1 MRNTGRIDSIRGRTS
16 VEEESVMSEFRKLI
30 GLAPAVLLATAFL
43 VGTATAGDYDGAKL
57 LIDATVVD
65 TGTAVNDSTTTMRA
79 PAAGDTV
86 KFELYVPAAAS
97 GTTYAFNLKLTTSDS
112 LFTTNFKV
120 ESVTPAWAGGLVAGS
135 DDSWG
140 VLGVSPVTVPASG
153 HIATVVMTALVDVAD
168 TVTIGLLA
176 GETTIAD
183 PNFANDP
190 LDVTGAVITLTSGP
204 KIAADVDITSA
215 IPLLAN
221 SSVTVTV
228 TATGFAAD
236 ATITW
241 TVDESATSTAS
252 ISTVEGTGTNAIT
265 ATGPGSS
272 TLTVSAS
279 DGTESTNT
287 LTIIFSQQDA
297 AELASF
303 GGELVDDRVVL
314 NWSTASQTNN
324 AGWRVL
330 RSVDGENYEPVGE
343 FVQGAGTADA
353 LLSYVMEDAVLPT
366 VDKVYYQLEQ
376 VDLDGSVTRSSAI
389 EVLLGARMPL
399 PTEFATNVFPNPF
412 NPSTTI
418 SYDLP
423 NEAFVSIVIYDA
435 IGQEVRRL
443 VSEQTAAGRYR
454 AQWDARDNLGR
465 AVGSGVYIA
474 KVEAGSFSSSQK
486 MLLLK

>member
-1 MRNTGRIDSIRGRTS
+1 
-16 VEEESVMSEFRKLI
+16 MSEFRKLI
-30 GLAPAVLLATAFL
+30 WLAAAFAVSALL
-43 VGTATAGDYDGAKL
+43 VGNAAAGDFAGAKL
-57 LIDATVVD
+57 RIDTQVEE
-65 TGTAVNDSTTTMRA
+65 TAVDDSVTTLRL
-79 PAAGDTV
+79 PSAADTV
-86 KFELYVPAAAS
+86 KFQVFLPAAAGLS
-97 GTTYAFNLKLTTSDS
+97 TFGFNLKFDDTDS
-112 LFTTNFKV
+112 VFTKNFALAKN
-120 ESVTPAWAGGLVAGS
+120 EAGTANLSTDYNGAALSGTGVTLSALLITGGTFPANGLVATV
-135 DDSWG
+135 
-140 VLGVSPVTVPASG
+140 VLVATADVAETVTVAF
-153 HIATVVMTALVDVAD
+153 D
-168 TVTIGLLA
+168 TT
-176 GETTIAD
+176 ETTAAD
-183 PNFANDP
+183 ANFNQDV
-190 LDVTGAVITLTSGP
+190 LDVSGAVLSFVAGP
-204 KIAADVDITSA
+204 KVAADVAITSP

-221 SSVTVTV
+221 SSVSITV

-241 TVDESATSTAS
+241 TVDESATSTATVV
-252 ISTVEGTGTNAIT
+252 STPSADGTSTTIKVD
-265 ATGPGSS
+265 GPGSA

-279 DGTESTNT
+279 DGTETTNALSIT
-287 LTIIFSQQDA
+287 LSQQDA

-303 GGELVDDRVVL
+303 GGELVDDRVVVT
-314 NWSTASQTNN
+314 WSTASQTNN

-330 RSVDGENYEPVGE
+330 RSVDGENFEPVGE

-353 LLSYVMEDAVLPT
+353 LLSYTMEDAVLPT

-376 VDLDGSVTRSSAI
+376 VDLDGSVTRSSAV

-423 NEAFVSIVIYDA
+423 NEALVSIVIYDA

-443 VSEQTAAGRYR
+443 VSEQMAAGRYR
-454 AQWDARDNLGR
+454 TQWDARDNQGR

>member
-1 MRNTGRIDSIRGRTS
+1 VGFDTTETTAADANFNQDVLDVSG
-16 VEEESVMSEFRKLI
+16 
-30 GLAPAVLLATAFL
+30 AV
-43 VGTATAGDYDGAKL
+43 
-57 LIDATVVD
+57 
-65 TGTAVNDSTTTMRA
+65 
-79 PAAGDTV
+79 
-86 KFELYVPAAAS
+86 
-97 GTTYAFNLKLTTSDS
+97 
-112 LFTTNFKV
+112 
-120 ESVTPAWAGGLVAGS
+120 VTFVAG
-135 DDSWG
+135 
-140 VLGVSPVTVPASG
+140 PK
-153 HIATVVMTALVDVAD
+153 VA
-168 TVTIGLLA
+168 
-176 GETTIAD
+176 AD
-183 PNFANDP
+183 PMY
-190 LDVTGAVITLTSGP
+190 
-204 KIAADVDITSA
+204 DITQP

-221 SSVTVTV
+221 GSVSMTL
-228 TATGFAAD
+228 TASGFAAG
-236 ATITW
+236 ATIEW
-241 TVDESATSTAS
+241 IVEESASTTATVTSTPSADGS
-252 ISTVEGTGTNAIT
+252 STTIKID
-265 ATGPGSS
+265 GPGSAV
-272 TLTVSAS
+272 LTVSAT
-279 DGTESTNT
+279 DGTDTTNVATIT
-287 LTIIFSQQDA
+287 LSQQDA

-303 GGELVDDRVVL
+303 GGELVEDRVVL

-353 LLSYVMEDAVLPT
+353 LLSYTMEDGSLPT

-376 VDLDGSVTRSSAI
+376 VDLDGSLTRSSAI

-423 NEAFVSIVIYDA
+423 DAAFVSIVIYDA

-443 VSEQTAAGRYR
+443 VGEQTAAGRYR
-454 AQWDARDNLGR
+454 TQWDARDNQGR